1 MDTLIITTSVFLVAF
16 TGMAVGV
23 IIADKRIKGS
33 CGGIG
38 ALMGKSACDMC
49 ALKEKC
55 KSSEKEICEEGLD
68 GEESCN
74 TSC

>member
-1 MDTLIITTSVFLVAF
+1 MDTLLITTAVFLVAF

-38 ALMGKSACDMC
+38 ALMGKSACDVC
-49 ALKEKC
+49 SLKDQC
-55 KSSEKEICEEGLD
+55 KSSGKEICEDGLD
-68 GEESCN
+68 EEECSTKSC
-74 TSC
+74 